1 MILSFGD
8 LFQNLGREPLPEEIA
23 DKMGLPLKEARR
35 IIRIKS
41 ETVSLDSP
49 IGEEGEGCL
58 ADLVEDRY
66 FPGPLEETMQANLG
80 VQKREAIAILP
91 PRQEAALRLRF
102 GIGESRDYTLK
113 EIEERFSLTRER
125 VRQIEENALQKLRSP
140 DGTVKHLGVCPR
152 ISDFQKST
160 SQNASGS
167 TIGNLGKVLVPP
179 KRLNFVF
186 LGQTPSQMR
195 SGKAYLKF

>member
-1 MILSFGD
+1 
-8 LFQNLGREPLPEEIA
+8 
-23 DKMGLPLKEARR
+23 MGLPLKEARR

-66 FPGPLEETMQANLG
+66 IPGPLEKTMEANLG

-91 PRQEAALRLRF
+91 PRQEAVLRLWF
-102 GIGESRDYTLK
+102 GIGEPRDYTLK

-125 VRQIEENALQKLRSP
+125 VRQIEENALQKLSSP
-140 DGTVKHLGVCPR
+140 DGTVKHLAR
-152 ISDFQKST
+152 
-160 SQNASGS
+160 
-167 TIGNLGKVLVPP
+167 
-179 KRLNFVF
+179 
-186 LGQTPSQMR
+186 
-195 SGKAYLKF
+195 